1 MLSLSQVPA
10 QCLDVL
16 GREHRERINT
26 MVLDLIETN
35 WDNPGEIRMSPE
47 VEESTN
53 LLRDFLFKHVYIGSE
68 AKREESKAIHIVQS
82 LFHYFSEHV
91 ELLPGEYLQRAQT
104 GTAERA
110 VCDYIAGMTDRFAIR
125 TYQKYFLPL
134 PWLE

>member
-1 MLSLSQVPA
+1 
-10 QCLDVL
+10 
-16 GREHRERINT
+16 

-35 WDNPGEIRMSPE
+35 WINSGEIRMSPE

-53 LLRDFLFKHVYIGSE
+53 LLRDFLFEHVYVGSE
-68 AKREESKAIHIVQS
+68 AKREEAKAIQIVQS
-82 LFHYFSEHV
+82 LFHYFSEHI
-91 ELLPGEYLQRAQT
+91 ELLPDEYLQRARS

-125 TYQKYFLPL
+125 IYQKYFLPL